1 MSSRPDLEV
10 GLSNAEAQSRLS
22 KFGENLIPSEAP
34 KTFLKQVLVVL
45 SEPML
50 ILLFAAGAINFL
62 LAEFLDAAML
72 MVTVFI
78 VLGISIYQSRR
89 AENALH
95 ALKELTAPTVKVIRD
110 GVENRISSH
119 QLVVGDLIL
128 LSEGDR
134 VCADAKL
141 IETTSLACDESTVTG
156 ESAPVDKFNGD
167 SVLSGTLTTRG
178 HGKAVVTATGID
190 SQLGKIGKSLQEIS
204 TDRSRLQKDVD
215 QIVRVIGVLGVITV
229 FLVVTIYGSTR
240 DNWLEGGLAGIAAA
254 MALIPEEF
262 PVILTLF
269 MAIGAWRMSKA
280 KVIARQPSAIEAL
293 GSISVL
299 CVDKTGTITE
309 NHMTVQELIIDGAS
323 IFIAENQLS
332 SKAIALVNT
341 AALACPIRS
350 YDPMDNAFKE
360 LAQQLQINME
370 TLDKTSLS
378 EFPVNEKRMA
388 YIHSWTINGEFVI
401 AAKGAPETI
410 SKMCN
415 LDEEQHLEIM
425 KQVHLAAIRG
435 FRVIAVARVVNEN
448 SNFES
453 DILDN
458 LVFNFLGL
466 ALLQDPIRP
475 GVKESVV
482 ECRTAGIKTVM
493 ITGDHPSTARAI
505 GEEIGLE
512 NLDDCLTGLALD
524 EMSDSE
530 LAERISA
537 ISIFA
542 RVKPEHKLRI
552 IRAFQRNG
560 HVVGMTGDGVNDAPA
575 LRAADIGLAMGGRGT
590 DVAREAASLV
600 ITDDN
605 FNSIV
610 QGIKRGRVTYDNLQK
625 AMSYVIAIHI
635 PIFGLALLPIFSTNW
650 PLILLPGLVA
660 FHEVIIDPACSVVFE
675 EESPD
680 PKVMQQSPRNLN
692 SRVFSKREILL
703 STAQGSTVFTTLL
716 ILFLFLQNSARS
728 EQEIRSLIFGSLMMA
743 NILLILTNRSRTLTI
758 VETFSK
764 RSNYTVKWILGAAIL
779 LLLALMTIP
788 PLRILFDLGAIGFKD
803 WFLMFFCAVISLS
816 WYELYKFL
824 RYRRLF
830 SQ

>member
-332 SKAIALVNT
+332 SKALALVNT

-537 ISIFA
+537 VSIFA

-788 PLRILFDLGAIGFKD
+788 PLRILFDLGAIGLKD